1 MPSTLA
7 VAVFVSGLLIALPY
21 GLASAQT
28 PLPPPP
34 QMAYGLAITTANAK
48 VAAAS
53 AIVEAQRNGWTMAI
67 AVVDPG
73 GHLVYFEK
81 MQDTQTGSV
90 ALAIEKATTSA
101 LFRRPTKVFQDAVAA
116 GGDNLRVLRL
126 TGTIPNEG
134 GIPII
139 VDGRVVGGIGVSG
152 GSVEQDGQ
160 VARAGAAAVAQGR
173 PTAR

>member
-1 MPSTLA
+1 MPSKLA
-7 VAVFVSGLLIALPY
+7 ATVFVSCLLIALPY
-21 GLASAQT
+21 RPASGQA

-34 QMAYGLAITTANAK
+34 QIPYGLAITTANAK
-48 VAAAS
+48 IAAVG
-53 AIVEAQRNGWTMAI
+53 AIVVAQRNGWTMAI

-116 GGDNLRVLRL
+116 GGENLRVLRL

-139 VDGRVVGGIGVSG
+139 VDGKVIGAIGVSG
-152 GSVEQDGQ
+152 GSGEQDGQ
-160 VARAGAAAVAQGR
+160 AARAGAAAVTQGR
-173 PTAR
+173 PNTR